1 VAQLQSANVV
11 SLLDNASLMHDGVV
25 ERWARVVMVGAR
37 KPRVSSHLLF
47 PDLSV
52 ENFASEEQKIAMI
65 SLRVPP
71 HYPSGLRDDCTVFRN
86 WKVIKRFLIPL
97 SGLDTLVAPIRAINY
112 E

>member
-1 VAQLQSANVV
+1 
-11 SLLDNASLMHDGVV
+11 
-25 ERWARVVMVGAR
+25 MVGAR
-37 KPRVSSHLLF
+37 KSRVSSHLLF

-52 ENFASEEQKIAMI
+52 ENFASGEQKIAMI

-71 HYPSGLRDDCTVFRN
+71 HYPSGLRDDRTVFGHR
-86 WKVIKRFLIPL
+86 KVIKRFLIPL